1 MTVIRTCDGSNFKVS
16 KSAKDVFAEINSS
29 AGFFMIFD
37 LASNVEIYLSSSNI
51 IAVYEE

>member
-16 KSAKDVFAEINSS
+16 KSLKDVFSEIN
-29 AGFFMIFD
+29 ANPGFFLISD